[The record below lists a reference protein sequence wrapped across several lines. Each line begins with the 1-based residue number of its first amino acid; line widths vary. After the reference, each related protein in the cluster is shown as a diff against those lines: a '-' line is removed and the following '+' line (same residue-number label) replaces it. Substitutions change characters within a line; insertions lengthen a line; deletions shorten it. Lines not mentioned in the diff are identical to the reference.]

1 MLKQN
6 VAYGINQ
13 NGIIEKIKK
22 YKVISFDI
30 FDTVIKRDCCDGK
43 QLFDMMQK
51 NLTVANPKF
60 KNFATNRVEAER
72 KAREK
77 SRREEI
83 TFEEIY
89 EELQS
94 FYSASEIMLLQEN
107 EIKYE
112 KALCKL
118 SKHLSEVYK
127 YCIENNKRVIFISD
141 MYLPL
146 SVIKE
151 LLDIA
156 GIKVYEKIY
165 LSSELFKTK
174 RTGTLYDHVVKDLGV
189 SPKNIVH
196 IGDDLKSD
204 ALMPKRSGI
213 ASIKIRHSVHS
224 NIIYNPN
231 KIIEKKYVSDYC
243 ALSSFIDNHC
253 ENGSMSDDHYFYKAG
268 YEMEGPLLVGFSK
281 WLNNEIKMKGIEK
294 VFFLSR
300 DGQIMQKAYT
310 TLYGNNI
317 VSKYMYASRRSLIV
331 PTLWMCNT
339 FEEVVNAMF
348 FPRIGTIAAFLKK
361 MGLNVETYSETIQK
375 HGYDISK
382 YYIYSELFN
391 SKTFRL
397 FYDEIKKDIY
407 DNSKSEYD
415 ILLDYLKKIGFS
427 GKIAIVDI
435 GWHGNMQ
442 KALVKICNH
451 NNIPVEIHGFYLG
464 LNPNVCDLVGGQI
477 NASGFLFQKGNNEN
491 YFELQRNFSAI
502 MEMMFTANHGSVRKF
517 KEDGKN
523 IVPMLEPFEYSDSL
537 GDLKDI
543 QEIQK
548 GALNFIQDV
557 IAEPEFSIEWAP
569 ATVFQN
575 MILLGNVPDYKASCK
590 FGDIRMLGD
599 KVIFIAKPQK
609 ITSYI
614 LKPQNFK
621 IDLRNNS
628 WKIGFFK
635 RLCKIN
641 LPYFE
646 SYSILRKLY
655 LKSKKMG

>member
-6 VAYGINQ
+6 VSYDINQ
-13 NGIIEKIKK
+13 NRIIEKIKK

-51 NLTVANPKF
+51 NLTVVNSNF

-89 EELQS
+89 EEFQS
-94 FYSASEIMLLQEN
+94 LYSASEIMLLQEN

-118 SKHLSEVYK
+118 NKHLSEVYK
-127 YCIENNKRVIFISD
+127 YCIKNNKRVIFISD

-151 LLDIA
+151 LLDMA

-165 LSSELFKTK
+165 LSSEIFKTK
-174 RTGTLYDHVVKDLGV
+174 RTGTLYDHVIKDLKI
-189 SPKNIVH
+189 SPKDIVH
-196 IGDDLKSD
+196 IGDDLKRD
-204 ALMPKRSGI
+204 VLMSRRSGI
-213 ASIKIRHSVHS
+213 ASIKIRHSAYF
-224 NIIYNPN
+224 NMMYNPN
-231 KIIEKKYVSDYC
+231 KIIGKKYVGDYC
-243 ALSSFIDNHC
+243 ALSSFIDNHF
-253 ENGSMSDDHYFYKAG
+253 ERGLMSDDHYFYRAG

-281 WLNNEIKMKGIEK
+281 WLNNELNIRGIEK

-310 TLYGNNI
+310 FLYGNNI

-339 FEEVVNAMF
+339 FEEVVNSMF
-348 FPRIGTIAAFLKK
+348 FPRIGTISAFLKK
-361 MGLNVETYSETIQK
+361 LGLNEEIYSETIQK
-375 HGYDISK
+375 YGFDISK

-391 SKTFRL
+391 SKTFRS
-397 FYDEIKKDIY
+397 FYDEIKREIY

-415 ILLDYLKKIGFS
+415 ILVDYLKKIEFS

-442 KALVKICNH
+442 KALVKICNQ
-451 NNIPVEIHGFYLG
+451 NNIPVEIYGFYLG
-464 LNPNVCDLVGGQI
+464 LNPNVCDLVDGQI

-491 YFELQRNFSAI
+491 YFELQRNFSSI

-517 KEDGKN
+517 TEDENN

-537 GDLKDI
+537 SDLKDI
-543 QEIQK
+543 QEIQR
-548 GALNFIQDV
+548 GALKFIQDV
-557 IAEPEFSIEWAP
+557 LTEPEFYIEWEP

-575 MILLGNVPDYKASCK
+575 MILLGNAPDYKAACK

-599 KVIFIAKPQK
+599 KVIFLAKPQK

-614 LKPQNFK
+614 LKPQNLK

-628 WKIGFFK
+628 WKMGFFK

-646 SYSILRKLY
+646 GYFILRKIY
-655 LKSKKMG
+655 LKSKRMG

>member
-6 VAYGINQ
+6 VACGINQ
-13 NGIIEKIKK
+13 NKIIEKIKK

-30 FDTVIKRDCCDGK
+30 FDTVVKRDCCDGK
-43 QLFDMMQK
+43 KLFDMMQK
-51 NLTVANPKF
+51 NLAVANSNF
-60 KNFATNRVEAER
+60 KNFAANRVEAER

-118 SKHLSEVYK
+118 NKHLSEVYK
-127 YCIENNKRVIFISD
+127 YCIENKKRVIFISD

-151 LLDIA
+151 LLVIA

-165 LSSELFKTK
+165 LSSEIFKTK
-174 RTGTLYDHVVKDLGV
+174 RTGTLYDHVIKDLGI
-189 SPKNIVH
+189 SPKDIVH
-196 IGDDLKSD
+196 IGDDLKRD
-204 ALMPKRSGI
+204 VLMPRRSGI
-213 ASIKIRHSVHS
+213 ASIKIKHSVYS

-231 KIIEKKYVSDYC
+231 KIIEKEYVNDYC
-243 ALSSFIDNHC
+243 ALSSFINNHL
-253 ENGSMSDDHYFYKAG
+253 ENDFMSDDYYFYRAG

-281 WLNNEIKMKGIEK
+281 WLNNEFSAKGIEK

-310 TLYGNNI
+310 SLYGNNI
-317 VSKYMYASRRSLIV
+317 VSKYMYASRRSFIV

-339 FEEVVNAMF
+339 FEEVVNSMF
-348 FPRIGTIAAFLKK
+348 FPRIGTIAAFFKK
-361 MGLNVETYSETIQK
+361 VGLNVETYSETIQK
-375 HGYDISK
+375 YSYDISK

-391 SKTFRL
+391 SKTFRS

-415 ILLDYLKKIGFS
+415 ILLNYLKKIGFS
-427 GKIAIVDI
+427 GKIAVVDI

-442 KALVKICNH
+442 KALVKICKH

-464 LNPNVCDLVGGQI
+464 LNPNVCDLVDGQI
-477 NASGFLFQKGNNEN
+477 KASGFLFQKGHNEN
-491 YFELQRNFSAI
+491 YFELQRNFSSI

-517 KEDGKN
+517 TEDGKN

-537 GDLKDI
+537 SDFEDI
-543 QEIQK
+543 QEIQR
-548 GALNFIQDV
+548 GALNFIKDV
-557 IAEPEFSIEWAP
+557 LTEPEFSIEWVP

-575 MILLGNVPDYKASCK
+575 MILLGNAPDYKASCK

-599 KVIFIAKPQK
+599 KIIFIAKPQK

-646 SYSILRKLY
+646 SYSILRKIY
-655 LKSKKMG
+655 LKSKMMG

>member
-13 NGIIEKIKK
+13 KKIIEKIRK

-43 QLFDMMQK
+43 QLFDMMQR
-51 NLTVANPKF
+51 NLTIANPDF
-60 KNFATNRVEAER
+60 KNFAANRVEAER
-72 KAREK
+72 RAREK

-89 EELQS
+89 EELRTI
-94 FYSASEIMLLQEN
+94 YSASEIMLLQEN

-118 SKHLSEVYK
+118 SKHLSAVYK

-151 LLDIA
+151 ILDIV
-156 GIKVYEKIY
+156 GIKTYEKIY
-165 LSSELFKTK
+165 LSSEIFKTK
-174 RTGTLYDHVVKDLGV
+174 RTGKLFDYVIKDLGV
-189 SPKNIVH
+189 SSKDIVH
-196 IGDDLKSD
+196 LGDDFKSD
-204 ALMPKRSGI
+204 VMMPKRSGI
-213 ASIKIRHSVHS
+213 ASVKIRHSVYS
-224 NIIYNPN
+224 NIIFNPD
-231 KIIEKKYVSDYC
+231 KIIDKNYVKDYYS
-243 ALSSFIDNHC
+243 LSSFIDNHF
-253 ENGSMSDDHYFYKAG
+253 EDSSITDDNYFYRAG

-281 WLNNEIKMKGIEK
+281 WLNNEINTKGIEK

-310 TLYGNNI
+310 TLYGDNI
-317 VSKYMYASRRSLIV
+317 ASKYMYASRRSLIV
-331 PTLWMCNT
+331 PTLWMCNS
-339 FEEVVNAMF
+339 FEEVVNSMF

-361 MGLNVETYSETIQK
+361 LGLNVETYTEAIQK
-375 HGYDISK
+375 YGYDINK
-382 YYIYSELFN
+382 YYAYSDLFN

-407 DNSKSEYD
+407 DNSKNEHD
-415 ILLDYLKKIGFS
+415 ILLNYLNKIGFS

-451 NNIPVEIHGFYLG
+451 NNMPVDIHGFYLG
-464 LNPNVCDLVGGQI
+464 LNPNVSDLVDGQI
-477 NASGFLFQKGNNEN
+477 KALGFLFQKGYNEN
-491 YFELQRNFSAI
+491 YFELQRNFSFI
-502 MEMMFTANHGSVRKF
+502 MEMMFTADHGSVRKF
-517 KEDGKN
+517 TEDGKN
-523 IVPMLEPFEYSDSL
+523 IVPMLEPFEYSNSL
-537 GDLKDI
+537 NDLKDI

-548 GALNFIQDV
+548 GALKFIYDV
-557 IAEPEFSIEWAP
+557 LKEPEFSINWVS

-575 MILLGNVPDYKASCK
+575 MILLGNAPDYKASCK
-590 FGDIRMLGD
+590 FGDIRVLDD

-614 LKPQNFK
+614 LKPQKFK
-621 IDLRNNS
+621 SDLRNSS

-635 RLCKIN
+635 RLYKNN

-646 SYSILRKLY
+646 IYSILRKIY
-655 LKSKKMG
+655 LNLKKLR